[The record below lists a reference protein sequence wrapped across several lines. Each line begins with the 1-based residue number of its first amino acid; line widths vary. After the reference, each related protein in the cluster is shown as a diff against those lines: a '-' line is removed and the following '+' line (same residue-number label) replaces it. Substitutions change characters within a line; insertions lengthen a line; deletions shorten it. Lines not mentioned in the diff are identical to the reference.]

1 MHKQEYQLLANL
13 VLPTGILDYF
23 SISKIDQTPEV
34 YSIYLEENNQIP
46 IEYSHDKLVSKGFY
60 EEVNI
65 QDFPI
70 RGNKVYLHI
79 RRRRWINQ
87 TTGDIVSRDW
97 DLVAKGTRMTEE
109 FASFL
114 KELAGYTT
122 SKR

>member
-60 EEVNI
+60 EEINI

-70 RGNKVYLHI
+70 RGNKVYLHS

>member
-1 MHKQEYQLLANL
+1 MQKQEYQLLANL
-13 VLPTGILDYF
+13 VLPSGILDYF
-23 SISKIDQTPEV
+23 SISKIDQNPEV

-46 IEYSHDKLVSKGFY
+46 LEYSHDKLVSKGFY

-97 DLVAKGTRMTEE
+97 NLVAKGTRMTQE
-109 FASFL
+109 FAFFL

-122 SKR
+122 GKR

>member
-1 MHKQEYQLLANL
+1 MQKQEYQLLANL
-13 VLPTGILDYF
+13 VLPSGILDYF
-23 SISKIDQTPEV
+23 SISKIDQSPEV

-46 IEYSHDKLVSKGFY
+46 IEYSQDKLVSKGFY

-79 RRRRWINQ
+79 RRRRWVNQ

-97 DLVAKGTRMTEE
+97 DLVAKGTRMTKE
-109 FASFL
+109 FASFF
-114 KELAGYTT
+114 
-122 SKR
+122 KRTCWIHDR

>member
-13 VLPTGILDYF
+13 VLPSGILDYF
-23 SISKIDQTPEV
+23 SISKIDQNPEV

-97 DLVAKGTRMTEE
+97 DLVAKGTRMTKE

>member
-60 EEVNI
+60 EEINI

>member
-13 VLPTGILDYF
+13 VLPSGILDYF